1 MPPKGRKSN
10 IQESP
15 GNPLSH
21 KYAKSPAQNNTIIMW
36 ISKVVTLTS
45 TIVKISGNKRD
56 MPIYSFAGVHISET
70 EGKLPDIR

>member
-1 MPPKGRKSN
+1 
-10 IQESP
+10 
-15 GNPLSH
+15 
-21 KYAKSPAQNNTIIMW
+21 MW